1 MPHAAAGLAELNQS
15 LARENQALRVEAL
28 RLRKQVKL
36 LRGGDGPPAT
46 PSDGM
51 QLLFSL
57 VLAVEEFTDYAQ
69 LRMCARVSRAVR
81 EHVERRLESLQGLS
95 MCTKFVECSDVLRA
109 LMRLPADLQS
119 LDFSRTLLLNSPER
133 AKMFASMI
141 IDAGLTRLTSLALS
155 DVDLDYR
162 SFGAF
167 GLVLERNT
175 SLERLVLSEN
185 RLLCGRNFEK
195 TFCVEVPR
203 LTRLQVL
210 DVSYT
215 AVSPSAICIL
225 LARTTVLTT
234 LRMRGLLGD
243 GVKKLR
249 QLNATRRFF
258 FQALKQQ
265 TSLKSLDLS
274 GGAWHKYADLTDEL
288 LSMLNTTTG
297 MRSLVFSIPH
307 LNPSN
312 FCMNMHGCLLKMR
325 NLELLDLTL
334 IPDDG
339 WNILDV
345 FGSCLEWP
353 CLKVLRLQALS
364 NVHDVTCRSLVCMS
378 GLPVLQ
384 NLSLV
389 SSPSSSSSFSR
400 FGIMR
405 LCEALGQWTSLEE
418 LTLGSLVLP
427 LTGEVDLCKALA
439 ALPRLRRLRARVSGE
454 HSGVLRKVL
463 EPRVTVTF

>member
-1 MPHAAAGLAELNQS
+1 MNQTHTAAGLAEMNQS
-15 LARENQALRVEAL
+15 LARENQALRIETL
-28 RLRKQVKL
+28 RLRQEVKR
-36 LRGGDGPPAT
+36 LRGGDGTPAT

-57 VLAVEEFTDYAQ
+57 VLAVDEFTDYAQ

-95 MCTKFVECSDVLRA
+95 MCTKFVERWDVLRA
-109 LMRLPADLQS
+109 LMRLPANLQS

-133 AKMFASMI
+133 AKTFASMI

-167 GLVLERNT
+167 GLVFERNT

-195 TFCVEVPR
+195 TSG

-215 AVSPSAICIL
+215 AVSPSAICMV

-234 LRMRGLLGD
+234 LRMQGLLGD

-258 FQALKQQ
+258 FNALKQQ
-265 TSLKSLDLS
+265 TSLKSLDMS

-288 LSMLNTTTG
+288 LSVLNTTTG
-297 MRSLVFSIPH
+297 MRSLVFSIPD
-307 LNPSN
+307 LKQSI
-312 FCMNMHGCLLKMR
+312 FCLRMHGCLLKMR

-339 WNILDV
+339 WNILDI
-345 FGSCLEWP
+345 FGSWLEWP

-364 NVHDVTCRSLVCMS
+364 HISDITCRSLVCMS
-378 GLPVLQ
+378 GLPVLK

-389 SSPSSSSSFSR
+389 SSPSMSSSFSR
-400 FGIMR
+400 FGITR
-405 LCEALGQWTSLEE
+405 LCQALGQWTSLEE

-439 ALPRLRRLRARVSGE
+439 ALPRLRRLRVRVSGE
-454 HSGVLRKVL
+454 HSGVLRKAL
-463 EPRVTVTF
+463 ESRVTVTF

>member
-95 MCTKFVECSDVLRA
+95 MCTKFVERSDVLRA

-141 IDAGLTRLTSLALS
+141 IDAGLTRLTSLAIS

-167 GLVLERNT
+167 GRVLERNT

-195 TFCVEVPR
+195 TSG
-203 LTRLQVL
+203 LSRLQVL

-215 AVSPSAICIL
+215 AVSPSAICNV
-225 LARTTVLTT
+225 LATTTVLTT
-234 LRMRGLLGD
+234 LGMQGLLGD

-258 FQALKQQ
+258 FNALKKQ
-265 TSLKSLDLS
+265 TSLKSLDMS

-364 NVHDVTCRSLVCMS
+364 NVHDITCRSLVCMS

-405 LCEALGQWTSLEE
+405 LC
-418 LTLGSLVLP
+418 
-427 LTGEVDLCKALA
+427 
-439 ALPRLRRLRARVSGE
+439 RACVG
-454 HSGVLRKVL
+454 
-463 EPRVTVTF
+463 

>member
-95 MCTKFVECSDVLRA
+95 MCTKFVERSDVLRA

-167 GLVLERNT
+167 GRVLERNT

-195 TFCVEVPR
+195 TSG
-203 LTRLQVL
+203 LSRLQVL

-258 FQALKQQ
+258 FNALKKQ
-265 TSLKSLDLS
+265 TSLKSLDMS

-364 NVHDVTCRSLVCMS
+364 NVHDITCRSLVCMS

>member
-95 MCTKFVECSDVLRA
+95 MCTKFVERSDVLRA

-141 IDAGLTRLTSLALS
+141 IDAGLTRLTSLAIS

-167 GLVLERNT
+167 GRVLERNT

-195 TFCVEVPR
+195 TSG
-203 LTRLQVL
+203 LSRLQVL

-215 AVSPSAICIL
+215 AVSPSAICNV
-225 LARTTVLTT
+225 LATTTVLTT
-234 LRMRGLLGD
+234 LGMQGLLGD

-258 FQALKQQ
+258 FNALKKQ
-265 TSLKSLDLS
+265 TSLKSLDMS

-364 NVHDVTCRSLVCMS
+364 NVHDITCRSLVCMS

>member
-95 MCTKFVECSDVLRA
+95 MCTKFVERSDVLRA

-167 GLVLERNT
+167 GRVLERNT

-195 TFCVEVPR
+195 TSG
-203 LTRLQVL
+203 LSRLQVL
-210 DVSYT
+210 D
-215 AVSPSAICIL
+215 
-225 LARTTVLTT
+225 
-234 LRMRGLLGD
+234 
-243 GVKKLR
+243 
-249 QLNATRRFF
+249 
-258 FQALKQQ
+258 
-265 TSLKSLDLS
+265 DL
-274 GGAWHKYADLTDEL
+274 
-288 LSMLNTTTG
+288 
-297 MRSLVFSIPH
+297 
-307 LNPSN
+307 
-312 FCMNMHGCLLKMR
+312 
-325 NLELLDLTL
+325 
-334 IPDDG
+334 
-339 WNILDV
+339 
-345 FGSCLEWP
+345 
-353 CLKVLRLQALS
+353 
-364 NVHDVTCRSLVCMS
+364 
-378 GLPVLQ
+378 
-384 NLSLV
+384 
-389 SSPSSSSSFSR
+389 
-400 FGIMR
+400 
-405 LCEALGQWTSLEE
+405 
-418 LTLGSLVLP
+418 
-427 LTGEVDLCKALA
+427 
-439 ALPRLRRLRARVSGE
+439 
-454 HSGVLRKVL
+454 
-463 EPRVTVTF
+463 

>member
-95 MCTKFVECSDVLRA
+95 MCTKFVERSDVLRA

-167 GLVLERNT
+167 GRVLERNT

-195 TFCVEVPR
+195 TSG
-203 LTRLQVL
+203 LSRLQVL

-215 AVSPSAICIL
+215 AVSPSAICNV
-225 LARTTVLTT
+225 LATTTVLTT
-234 LRMRGLLGD
+234 LGMQGLLGD

-258 FQALKQQ
+258 FNALKKQ
-265 TSLKSLDLS
+265 TSLKSLDMS

-364 NVHDVTCRSLVCMS
+364 NVHDITCRSLVCMS

>member
-95 MCTKFVECSDVLRA
+95 MCTKFVERSDVLRA
-109 LMRLPADLQS
+109 LMRLPANLQS

-133 AKMFASMI
+133 AKTFASMI

-167 GLVLERNT
+167 GLVFERNT

-195 TFCVEVPR
+195 TSG

-215 AVSPSAICIL
+215 AVSPSAICNV
-225 LARTTVLTT
+225 LATTTVLTT
-234 LRMRGLLGD
+234 LGMQGLLGD

-258 FQALKQQ
+258 FNALKKQ
-265 TSLKSLDLS
+265 TSLKSLDMS

-297 MRSLVFSIPH
+297 MRSLVFSIPD
-307 LNPSN
+307 LNPSI
-312 FCMNMHGCLLKMR
+312 FCMQMHGCLLKMR

-364 NVHDVTCRSLVCMS
+364 NVHDITCRSLVCMS

-439 ALPRLRRLRARVSGE
+439 ALPRLRRLRVRVSGE